1 MNFIIGFLYGLIA
14 QILTFVQL
22 QGQFRWEW
30 FKQHPYIIAGVMGF
44 PISLLYLQSV
54 KYLVSHFDGQLWPSR
69 LLGFAIG
76 AIVFTI
82 MSWTW
87 FREPLSLK
95 TLICLGLALAIM
107 GIQLLM
113 K

>member
-1 MNFIIGFLYGLIA
+1 MNFIIGFLYGLMA
-14 QILTFVQL
+14 QILTFIQL

-30 FKQHPYIIAGVMGF
+30 FKQHPYMVAAIMGF

-54 KYLVSHFDGQLWPSR
+54 KHLVAHFDGQLWPSR

-82 MSWTW
+82 MSWGW
-87 FREPLSLK
+87 FKEPLTLK
-95 TLICLGLALAIM
+95 TLICLGLALCIM
-107 GIQLLM
+107 GVQLFW